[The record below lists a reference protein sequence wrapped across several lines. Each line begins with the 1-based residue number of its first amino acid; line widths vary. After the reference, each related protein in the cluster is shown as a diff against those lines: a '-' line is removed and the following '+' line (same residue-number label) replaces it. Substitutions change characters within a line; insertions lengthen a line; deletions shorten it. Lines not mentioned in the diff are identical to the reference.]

1 MFKLRD
7 YQIEAI
13 NIIDNYKNGQ
23 RILIALPTGSGKT
36 VIFAQN
42 AVTTK
47 GRVLIVVPSSEL
59 REQTID
65 KLKATNPLLDV
76 GSVQAKLDEV
86 SNKVIVAT
94 RQSLT
99 HERSTRMERMLEH
112 GEFELIIFDEIHQ
125 AMDQVIKI
133 VDKIDSKETKV
144 VGFTATP
151 YNPALTKLFDGI
163 AYRKTILDMIL
174 NNYLCEPRALNI
186 HTNTSLTNVK
196 TTLGDFNQ
204 KQLEQ
209 AVNTEERN
217 DLIVETY
224 KKYAS
229 DRKAT
234 LVFCVGIEHSLQV
247 AKEFNK
253 QGIKCKSIDS
263 KLDTVDRESILRE
276 FKNGELPV
284 LCNVGVLTTGF
295 DHPETDCIIMAK
307 PTKSRTLYEQI
318 IGRGLRLAEGKKDCL
333 ILDMV
338 DVVKKH
344 DLMSLSDVFGFEI
357 KENET
362 VKEAKKRVDK
372 EEDDKKREYELREQ
386 QRQEELRLI
395 AEQVA
400 LFNKQIA
407 NAFEDSYYD
416 WFNVQG
422 NIYCLSKSSS
432 YHFIINKTSSN
443 MFAIYD
449 VYINGKERSMRL
461 LEVEDDVIIAMERV
475 ETYYVKWHNSYS
487 YKDISDDSWKS
498 HNATE
503 NQLRYVPF
511 KKGTKW
517 DVHKYFTSSNIMKIL
532 KDRS

>member
-7 YQIEAI
+7 YQIETIDVI
-13 NIIDNYKNGQ
+13 NNYKNGQ
-23 RILIALPTGSGKT
+23 KILIALPTGSGKT

-42 AVTTK
+42 AISSK

-65 KLKATNPLLDV
+65 KLKSSNPLLDI
-76 GSVQAKLDEV
+76 GSVQAKLDDV

-99 HERSTRMERMLEH
+99 HERSTRMERMLEY
-112 GEFELIIFDEIHQ
+112 GEFELIIFDEVHQ
-125 AMDQVIKI
+125 AMDQVVKI
-133 VDKIDSKETKV
+133 VDKIDSSNSKI

-151 YNPALTKLFDGI
+151 YNPSLTKLFNGI
-163 AYRKTILDMIL
+163 AYRKSILDMIL
-174 NNYLCEPRALNI
+174 GNYLCEPRALSV

-217 DLIVETY
+217 DLIVESY
-224 KKYAS
+224 EKYAY

-253 QGIKCKSIDS
+253 HGIKCKSIDS
-263 KLDTVDRESILRE
+263 KLDTFDRESILNE
-276 FKNGELPV
+276 FKSGKLPV

-295 DHPETDCIIMAK
+295 DFPPVDCVIMAK
-307 PTKSRTLYEQI
+307 PSKSRTLYEQI
-318 IGRGLRLAEGKKDCL
+318 IGRGLRIAEGKKDCL
-333 ILDMV
+333 ILDLV
-338 DVVKKH
+338 DVVKRH

-372 EEDDKKREYELREQ
+372 EDDDKRREFELREQ
-386 QRQEELRLI
+386 QRQEELKLI
-395 AEQVA
+395 AEKVA
-400 LFNKQIA
+400 LFNKHVA
-407 NAFEDSYYD
+407 HAFEDAYYD
-416 WFNVQG
+416 WFNIQG
-422 NIYCLSKSSS
+422 NIYCLSK
-432 YHFIINKTSSN
+432 TSSHHYIVSKTIDSR
-443 MFAIYD
+443 FAIYA
-449 VYINGKERSMRL
+449 VYINGNDKNIRRL
-461 LEVEDDVIIAMERV
+461 EMTNDVVTAIDQVEN
-475 ETYYVKWHNSYS
+475 YYIQCHNSYT
-487 YKDISDDSWKS
+487 YKDTTNDTWKS

-503 NQLRYVPF
+503 NQLKYVPF

-517 DVHKYFTSSNIMKIL
+517 DVHKYFTANNIL
-532 KDRS
+532 KLIKDRK